1 MTTPKESLLLLLD
14 SAPLT
19 WTSQEDRHLLLC
31 RELIARGIQPVVVF
45 SAPLKPEFEERFL
58 TAGAVLFAVNYAAG
72 LNQFYRG
79 LKQIVADHNV
89 SIAHIIFFDYFSPV
103 AWVVRATG
111 VTNIIYEMQ
120 NSGIF
125 RATSW
130 KKVLLRARTSVMT
143 APIKRFI
150 AISAFVKE
158 QLVKAGVARSRI
170 TVRYLG
176 IDNERFTPNRSAKTE
191 LSEKYNVSPG
201 ELILSTVSY
210 LRPFKNPQVLVQGCR
225 ELKNRNV
232 PARLFVAGDGEMLSS
247 LKELTRQLEIEDVI
261 HWLGNVADPKSLLQ
275 ASDVFLLASTGE
287 AFGLVLAE
295 AMACGVPIIGTR
307 SGSLPEVVEEGKTGL
322 LVPPNDPKAL
332 ANAIETLSKD
342 PRLRTAMADNCV
354 ERVKNHFTVQQAVSS
369 TLDIYDSLNHSTY
382 ESA

>member
-1 MTTPKESLLLLLD
+1 
-14 SAPLT
+14 
-19 WTSQEDRHLLLC
+19 
-31 RELIARGIQPVVVF
+31 
-45 SAPLKPEFEERFL
+45 
-58 TAGAVLFAVNYAAG
+58 
-72 LNQFYRG
+72 
-79 LKQIVADHNV
+79 
-89 SIAHIIFFDYFSPV
+89 
-103 AWVVRATG
+103 
-111 VTNIIYEMQ
+111 
-120 NSGIF
+120 
-125 RATSW
+125 
-130 KKVLLRARTSVMT
+130 
-143 APIKRFI
+143 
-150 AISAFVKE
+150 
-158 QLVKAGVARSRI
+158 
-170 TVRYLG
+170 
-176 IDNERFTPNRSAKTE
+176 
-191 LSEKYNVSPG
+191 
-201 ELILSTVSY
+201 
-210 LRPFKNPQVLVQGCR
+210 
-225 ELKNRNV
+225 
-232 PARLFVAGDGEMLSS
+232 MLSS

>member
-1 MTTPKESLLLLLD
+1 
-14 SAPLT
+14 
-19 WTSQEDRHLLLC
+19 
-31 RELIARGIQPVVVF
+31 
-45 SAPLKPEFEERFL
+45 
-58 TAGAVLFAVNYAAG
+58 
-72 LNQFYRG
+72 
-79 LKQIVADHNV
+79 
-89 SIAHIIFFDYFSPV
+89 
-103 AWVVRATG
+103 
-111 VTNIIYEMQ
+111 
-120 NSGIF
+120 
-125 RATSW
+125 
-130 KKVLLRARTSVMT
+130 MT

-150 AISAFVKE
+150 AISEFVKE

-176 IDNERFTPNRSAKTE
+176 IDNERFTPDRSAKTE
-191 LSEKYNVSPG
+191 LSEKYNVSPE

-247 LKELTRQLEIEDVI
+247 LKELTRQLEIEEVI